1 MIIGSMKTIEQAS
14 WKYFAGISKIPAI
27 NAGTVFVDVKKQ
39 HLENV
44 IDDAFK
50 AGVEFAQQWISIND
64 ELPKEDGNDY
74 LLRNDKWIHED
85 YSPNGVRFGFFNSEL
100 EGEKW
105 THVHWSGYS
114 DEYITEHD
122 EPTHWRKINL
132 I

>member
-1 MIIGSMKTIEQAS
+1 MIIGSMKTIEQVVEEYVGSVYSEDVYEALDGD
-14 WKYFAGISKIPAI
+14 FEGQKIAAKNDFI
-27 NAGTVFVDVKKQ
+27 
-39 HLENV
+39 
-44 IDDAFK
+44 
-50 AGVEFAQQWISIND
+50 AGVKFAQQWTSIND
-64 ELPKEDGNDY
+64 ELPEEDGNDY